1 MTILRLCSGSSQHEP
16 WVERGADF
24 DNQRAW

>member
-1 MTILRLCSGSSQHEP
+1 MTIRRLCFGSSQHEA

-24 DNQRAW
+24 DNPRAW

>member
-1 MTILRLCSGSSQHEP
+1 MTIRRLYFGNSQHES

-24 DNQRAW
+24 DNPRAW